1 MAIAGGV
8 FWFFHHTR
16 RRDSQRLIEGRS
28 GQRPPIGQRK
38 PGHNPAR
45 LAAYAVIALMIAAS
59 ALWLVIEW
67 RSAHE
72 VLGVR
77 VINASTGA
85 ATDYEAYRSD
95 IDSRSFRTI
104 DGRRVN
110 LAEVER
116 LEIMDAR

>member
-1 MAIAGGV
+1 MNK
-8 FWFFHHTR
+8 
-16 RRDSQRLIEGRS
+16 SGR
-28 GQRPPIGQRK
+28 
-38 PGHNPAR
+38 NPAR
-45 LAAYAVIALMIAAS
+45 IAAYAVIALMIAGS
-59 ALWLVIEW
+59 ALWLVLEW

-77 VINASTGA
+77 VINASTGT

-95 IDSRSFRTI
+95 IESRSFRTL

-116 LEIMDAR
+116 LEVMESR